1 MGTHVRS
8 GCRTGRGKRPPEVTL
23 SVIHHRGWGTYYFEF
38 YDDESEFLFALSE
51 AGHIAGLGS
60 LVFSDDKAQDA
71 VNDFNLRDE
80 VLAGTTQK
88 QVNSSLQNRYSK
100 LCEIAKSH

>member
-1 MGTHVRS
+1 MFEAAVSLVEANKQQSLRF
-8 GCRTGRGKRPPEVTL
+8 RL
-23 SVIHHRGWGTYYFEF
+23 IHNSGWGTYYFEF

-60 LVFSDDKAQDA
+60 LVFGDDQAHDA

-80 VLAGTTQK
+80 VLAGTTQN
-88 QVNSSLQNRYSK
+88 QVNSSLQNRYGK
-100 LCEIAKSH
+100 LREIAKTQ